1 MRLFVAV
8 EMPDRVGAA
17 LSLLQRP
24 IDGARWVSREN
35 LHLTLR
41 FIGDA
46 DAVGAEDLDRGLA
59 ALAAP
64 GFDRHVH
71 GIGTFGS
78 DRRIRALWAGV
89 MPAPGLLALQETVE
103 RVAQGAGFEASGRKY
118 VPHVTLARMD
128 WGQRGRRS
136 GIKMGP
142 QLDAL
147 MVAHAGLDIPA
158 FPVTSFVLMSSV
170 LTRDG
175 PYYAVEARYRLA
187 AA

>member
-8 EMPDRVGAA
+8 EMPDRVGEA
-17 LSLLQRP
+17 LSVLQRP

-46 DAVGAEDLDRGLA
+46 DDTGAEDLDRGLA
-59 ALAAP
+59 ALAGP
-64 GFDRHVH
+64 GFDLHVQ

-78 DRRIRALWAGV
+78 DCRIRALWAGV
-89 MPAPGLLALQETVE
+89 VPAAGLLALQETVE
-103 RVAQGAGFEASGRKY
+103 RAAQGAGFEASGRKY

-136 GIKMGP
+136 GIRMGP
-142 QLDAL
+142 QLDAF
-147 MVAHAGLDIPA
+147 MAAHAGLDVPA

-170 LTRDG
+170 LTRDS
-175 PYYAVEARYRLA
+175 PFYTVEARYPLA